1 MLTASPTLPD
11 AQMLFDNGQHQAAV
25 DILSTLVASYPGP
38 EAAKLLG
45 DALLKMEMPEGAV
58 QAYEFAAERMQG
70 PERNEMLAQA
80 AFIALSRGNVPFDSP
95 HFQKYLTVLA
105 ESSVVIHLQ
114 RAAEILLA
122 DTRNPLTLSVLQKL
136 RQALPNDNYIR
147 LALLRLAREHC
158 NYAILAEEEP
168 LLLAELREGKTD
180 CLHDEP
186 PHSSIMWTEDEA
198 LNRLASSIGAIG
210 PITPQMQAQRRSQ
223 PHQWGDKIRIGY
235 LSCDLWDDHATMRL
249 FRSVLTAHD
258 PAKFDITL
266 FCYTPEKLLGFD
278 LGGRKDWGNIISIE
292 AMNDDEAASTIRSKD
307 IDILVD
313 LKGHTRGTRSQLMNR
328 PLAPVHVQWLGF
340 PGTCVEVDCD
350 YAIGDRFVLPASSA
364 PHYHEKFCRLPE
376 CYQPNDPIRRP
387 LPPAAK
393 RTALGLPADRVIIAA
408 FNAQKKNSLATMALW
423 AEVLKANPKALL
435 WLMVDGNH
443 ARQSTAAH
451 FKTLGIKQSQLLFA
465 PKMAYAGHLARVQ
478 AADFAI
484 DTFPCNG
491 HTTTSDMLWAGLP
504 VITKRGRNFA
514 ARVSESLLHAIG
526 LAELVADDDAAFVDL
541 ATGLITSPE
550 RLANLKVHLNAQRF
564 QSSLFD
570 SERFCRHLERAFEMM
585 VERAK
590 NKEAPEHFD
599 VPALPARHGSFD
611 YLRPQS
617 AR

>member
-1 MLTASPTLPD
+1 MPTLLD
-11 AQMLFDNGQHQAAV
+11 AQTLYDNGQPQAAV
-25 DILSTLVASYPGP
+25 EVLSGLIASHAGP

-45 DALLKMEMPEGAV
+45 DALLKMQILDGAV
-58 QAYEFAAERMQG
+58 QAYQFAAERSQE
-70 PERNEMLAQA
+70 PERSDLLAQA
-80 AFIALSRGNVPFDSP
+80 AFVALDANPLPADPEQIKQYVAALAASP
-95 HFQKYLTVLA
+95 VT
-105 ESSVVIHLQ
+105 IHLQ
-114 RAAEILLA
+114 RAAEILLG
-122 DTRNPLTLSVLQKL
+122 DPRNPLVLSVLQKL
-136 RQALPNDNYIR
+136 RKLQPHDNYVR
-147 LALLRLAREHC
+147 LTLLRLAREHC
-158 NYAILAEEEP
+158 DYAILKEEEP
-168 LLLAELREGKTD
+168 LLRAELLAGQTD
-180 CLHDEP
+180 CLTEEP
-186 PHSSIMWTEDEA
+186 PHSSIMWEEDEA
-198 LNRLASSIGAIG
+198 LNRLAASIGSIA
-210 PITPQMQAQRRSQ
+210 PITPQMPAQRRSQ
-223 PHQWGDKIRIGY
+223 PHHWGDKIRIGY

-258 PAKFDITL
+258 HTKFDVTL

-292 AMNDDEAASTIRSKD
+292 AMNDDEAATTIRSKN

-340 PGTCVEVDCD
+340 PGTCIEVDCD

-376 CYQPNDPIRRP
+376 CYQPNDPIHRP

-408 FNAQKKNSLATMALW
+408 FNAQRKNSLETMTLW

-435 WLMVDGNH
+435 WLMIDGNH

-451 FKTLGIKQSQLLFA
+451 FKSLGVKQSQLLFA

-504 VITKRGRNFA
+504 VISKRGRNFA
-514 ARVSESLLHAIG
+514 ARVSESLLNAIG
-526 LAELVADDDAAFVDL
+526 LPQLVAKDDAAFL
-541 ATGLITSPE
+541 E
-550 RLANLKVHLNAQRF
+550 LANALIQNPQKLADLKVHLIEQRF
-564 QSSLFD
+564 QSPLFD
-570 SERFCRHLERAFEMM
+570 SERFCRHLERAYAMM

-590 NKEAPEHFD
+590 AGQAPDHFD
-599 VPALPARHGSFD
+599 VPVLPARQGSFESI
-611 YLRPQS
+611 RPQS
-617 AR
+617 AS

>member
-1 MLTASPTLPD
+1 LPTLLD
-11 AQMLFDNGQHQAAV
+11 AQTLYDNGQPQAAV
-25 DILSTLVASYPGP
+25 EVLSGMIASHAGP

-45 DALLKMEMPEGAV
+45 DALLKMQILDGAV
-58 QAYEFAAERMQG
+58 QAYQFAAERAQE
-70 PERNEMLAQA
+70 PERSDILAQA
-80 AFIALSRGNVPFDSP
+80 AFVALEANPLPADPEQIKQYVAA
-95 HFQKYLTVLA
+95 LA
-105 ESSVVIHLQ
+105 ASSVTIHLQ
-114 RAAEILLA
+114 RAAEILLG
-122 DTRNPLTLSVLQKL
+122 DPRNPLVLSVLKKL
-136 RQALPNDNYIR
+136 RKLQPHDNYIR
-147 LALLRLAREHC
+147 LTLLRLAREHC
-158 NYAILAEEEP
+158 DYAILKEEEP
-168 LLLAELREGKTD
+168 LLRAELQAGQTD
-180 CLHDEP
+180 CLAEEP
-186 PHSSIMWTEDEA
+186 PHSSIMWEEDEA
-198 LNRLASSIGAIG
+198 LNRLAASIGSIA

-235 LSCDLWDDHATMRL
+235 ISCDLWDDHATMRL

-258 PAKFDITL
+258 PAKFDVTL

-292 AMNDDEAASTIRSKD
+292 AMNDDNAASTIRSKN

-340 PGTCVEVDCD
+340 PGTCIEVDCD
-350 YAIGDRFVLPASSA
+350 YAIGDRFVLPDSSV
-364 PHYHEKFCRLPE
+364 PYYHEKFCRLPE
-376 CYQPNDPIRRP
+376 CYQPNDPIHRP

-408 FNAQKKNSLATMALW
+408 FNAQRKNSLETMALW

-435 WLMVDGNH
+435 WLMIDGNH

-451 FKTLGIKQSQLLFA
+451 FKSLGIKQSQLLFA

-504 VITKRGRNFA
+504 VISKRGGNFA
-514 ARVSESLLHAIG
+514 ARVSESLLNAIG
-526 LAELVADDDAAFVDL
+526 LPQLVAKDDAAFL
-541 ATGLITSPE
+541 E
-550 RLANLKVHLNAQRF
+550 LANALIQNPQKLADLKVHLIEQRF
-564 QSSLFD
+564 QSPLFD
-570 SERFCRHLERAFEMM
+570 SERFCRHLERAYEMM

-590 NKEAPEHFD
+590 AGQAPDHLD
-599 VPALPARHGSFD
+599 VPVLPARQGSFEAI
-611 YLRPQS
+611 RP
-617 AR
+617 